1 MTETSAMSED
11 QALNI
16 MSTPRS
22 VDIEVTSRC
31 NLRCRYCYYYDN
43 TTVEYR
49 DLSTEEWLQFFDEL
63 GRCAVMDV
71 TLQGGEPFIRRDL
84 SQLIE
89 GICRN
94 RMRFS
99 ILSNGTLIDDAI
111 VAFLADTGRCDFVQV
126 SVDGSC
132 PETHD
137 ACRGEGSFVAAIQG
151 IHTLQ
156 RHNVPVAVRV
166 TIHRHNVH
174 DLEAITHLLLKD
186 LGLGGFS
193 TNSAGYLGSCRQNA
207 EEVMLTT
214 QERQEAMETLLHLS
228 EQYDGRISAQA
239 GPLTDGK
246 MWQRMEEARSHDAPS
261 FPDGGYLTACGCH
274 NSKINIR
281 ADGAITPCSMLPH
294 MELGRINTDSLMEL
308 WQHHPALNQLRQ
320 RHTTPLTKFE
330 FCSGCPYIPYC
341 TGNCPG
347 LAYTMIGQVD
357 HPSPD
362 ACLRRYLAEGG
373 RLPREERGL
382 RPFEA
387 RKLEE
392 QELCSFEDRG

>member
-11 QALNI
+11 QSLNI
-16 MSTPRS
+16 MRTPRS

-43 TTVEYR
+43 PTVEYR
-49 DLSTEEWLQFFDEL
+49 DLSTEEWLQFYDEL

-84 SQLIE
+84 PQLIE

-111 VAFLADTGRCDFVQV
+111 AAFLAHTGRCDSVQV
-126 SVDGSC
+126 SVDGSG
-132 PETHD
+132 PQTHD
-137 ACRGEGSFVAAIQG
+137 ACRGEGSFEDAVRG
-151 IHTLQ
+151 IRTLQ

-166 TIHRHNVH
+166 TIHHHNIH
-174 DLEAITHLLLKD
+174 DLEAIARLLLED
-186 LGLGGFS
+186 LQLDDFS
-193 TNSAGYLGSCRQNA
+193 TNSAGFLGSCRQNA

-214 QERQEAMETLLHLS
+214 QDRQEAMETLLRLS
-228 EQYDGRISAQA
+228 EQYKGRISAQA
-239 GPLTDGK
+239 GPLAEGE
-246 MWQRMEEARSHDAPS
+246 MWQRMEEARVEDASP
-261 FPDGGYLTACGCH
+261 FPDGGFLTACGCH

-294 MELGRINTDSLMEL
+294 MELGRINRDSLIEA
-308 WQHHPALNQLRQ
+308 WQQHPDLNRLRY
-320 RHTTPLTKFE
+320 RHTIPLTAFE
-330 FCSGCPYIPYC
+330 FCAGCPYIPYC

-362 ACLRRYLAEGG
+362 ACLRRFLAEGG
-373 RLPREERGL
+373 RLPREERPRGI
-382 RPFEA
+382 
-387 RKLEE
+387 K
-392 QELCSFEDRG
+392 DRGARTAFS